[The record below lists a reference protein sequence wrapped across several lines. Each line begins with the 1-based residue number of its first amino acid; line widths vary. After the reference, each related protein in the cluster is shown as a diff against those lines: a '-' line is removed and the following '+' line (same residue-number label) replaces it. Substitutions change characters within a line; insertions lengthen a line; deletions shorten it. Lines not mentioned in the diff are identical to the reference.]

1 MVLAF
6 DSTSKFG
13 EAVFGSTSSQTAGS
27 NGGIVQHN
35 PSASA
40 PVSMKGGRR
49 QSRRRSQRQNQ
60 RRSQRQ
66 NQRRSQRQNGGN
78 NKRRSQRRN
87 QSKRQRGGK

>member
-27 NGGIVQHN
+27 NGAIVQHN

-40 PVSMKGGRR
+40 PVSMKGGK
-49 QSRRRSQRQNQ
+49 RQNKK
-60 RRSQRQ
+60 SQKR
-66 NQRRSQRQNGGN
+66 NKSQRRSQRQNGGN
-78 NKRRSQRRN
+78 NKRRSQTRN

>member
-13 EAVFGSTSSQTAGS
+13 ESVFGSTSSQTAGA
-27 NGGIVQHN
+27 NGAIAQHN
-35 PSASA
+35 PSATA
-40 PVSMKGGRR
+40 PAVLKGGRR

-66 NQRRSQRQNGGN
+66 NQRRSQRQNGGRN
-78 NKRRSQRRN
+78 NKSR
-87 QSKRQRGGK
+87 RQRGGK